1 MRTFVSMANIGAS
14 DGLWVKLYLDFNA
27 TLEASVIELYLYY
40 VVRLYY
46 SRSWVCRFGISQ

>member
-14 DGLWVKLYLDFNA
+14 NVLWVKLNMDFNV
-27 TLEASVIELYLYY
+27 TLVASVIELYLYY

-46 SRSWVCRFGISQ
+46 SGSWISWGSIGQ